1 MLSRDTIWKDSQECN
16 VKMADEERRKSAFF
30 DGSVL
35 TSLSLGLVL
44 KIFSQ
49 RVYLQ
54 QSIDVT

>member
-1 MLSRDTIWKDSQECN
+1 
-16 VKMADEERRKSAFF
+16 MADEERRKSAFF